1 MKLRVRQARTQPSKF
16 LEEFA
21 LSFPAK
27 LSRRAFLSLL
37 IFIASLSLSSCSGY
51 RFYPTEIAPCPK
63 TVSIDYIPGDTL
75 GVFTDELIHAI
86 ASSGRYIY
94 QREGGD
100 ITLQVAITVNAHER
114 IGYNYDRKGKI
125 GKLLKNLVGVEGR
138 STISAQM
145 IALDSCTGTLIV
157 GPGVVSFHADYD
169 YADYNSIKDLST
181 INAQGVRQS
190 SIAFSLGQLDTIE
203 GAQADVAI
211 PIYRQLAQKIVAAL
225 LASNCNN

>member
-1 MKLRVRQARTQPSKF
+1 MG
-16 LEEFA
+16 
-21 LSFPAK
+21 
-27 LSRRAFLSLL
+27 
-37 IFIASLSLSSCSGY
+37 I
-51 RFYPTEIAPCPK
+51 
-63 TVSIDYIPGDTL
+63 
-75 GVFTDELIHAI
+75 FTDELIQAI

-94 QREGGD
+94 RREGGD
-100 ITLQVAITVNAHER
+100 ITLQVTVTANGYEK

-125 GKLLKNLVGVEGR
+125 GKQEKNLIGTEGR
-138 STISAQM
+138 NSISSQV
-145 IALDSCTGTLIV
+145 IAIDSCTGEVIV

-181 INAQGVRQS
+181 FNAKGVRQS

-225 LASNCNN
+225 LACER